1 MTAVVSYLPSS
12 GFATQARALGSG
24 PRLVRSGSARPRLRL
39 TRRGRVVFA
48 TVAAVPL
55 VVLGLVFGLGAG
67 GAVATHDTATGSL
80 TWVTVDSGQ
89 SLWSLAADIAP
100 GEDPR
105 EFAAQVA
112 AFNQLGSTVIQPGQE
127 LAIPP
132 RYTNAAH
139 TN

>member
-12 GFATQARALGSG
+12 GFATQPRSTQPRSTRPRARGSR
-24 PRLVRSGSARPRLRL
+24 PTQPRLRL

-48 TVAAVPL
+48 AVVALPL
-55 VVLGLVFGLGAG
+55 AVLGLVFGLGAG
-67 GAVATHDTATGSL
+67 GAVATRDTATGSL
-80 TWVTVDSGQ
+80 TWVEVDSGQ

-112 AFNQLGSTVIQPGQE
+112 AFNQLDSTVIQPGQE

-132 RYTNAAH
+132 RYTN
-139 TN
+139 